1 MKSLNSKIL
10 TRYLHIV
17 TLYLVLASQ
26 LRATLDLVDRFLI
39 HVGDLGKYSHV
50 GRRLWRG

>member
-10 TRYLHIV
+10 TRYLHII
-17 TLYLVLASQ
+17 TLDLVLASQ